1 MRILLKIFA
10 VLILGILLS
19 ACGNIGKPFTA
30 LSTVTE
36 NQSSLSLPAN
46 AVQLNWVANAGE
58 QTGFTIQQSTDG
70 ITYSNVQTLS
80 EPARSAV
87 VSVTRGQTYYFK
99 VQGFNSIGPSPATT
113 NVTVAVP

>member
-1 MRILLKIFA
+1 MKFPLRVFA
-10 VLILGILLS
+10 LLILGTLLS

-30 LSTVTE
+30 LSTVTD
-36 NQSSLSLPAN
+36 NQSSLSVPAN

-70 ITYSNVQTLS
+70 ITYTTVQTVN

-87 VSVTRGQTYYFK
+87 VSVARGQTYSFK
-99 VQGFNSIGPSPATT
+99 VQGFNSIGPSPSTT